1 MPHLSG
7 MGWDYKDQLSSAS
20 NGTVTSYYVYD
31 AGGQRVRKVI
41 EKTGGIKEE
50 RYYLGNYEVYRKFV
64 GITLETERTT
74 VAVADD
80 K

>member
-1 MPHLSG
+1 

-20 NGTVTSYYVYD
+20 NGTFTSYYVYD

-50 RYYLGNYEVYRKFV
+50 RYYLGNY
-64 GITLETERTT
+64 
-74 VAVADD
+74 D
-80 K
+80 